1 MSEAPNLRRRRLRL
15 LRERLLRRRRDRKVQ
30 AAMTIMEH
38 LGELRSRLIFSL
50 VAFLVISVVAFS
62 FYEPM
67 LEFLLRP
74 YCALPDRLQG
84 PQGCALVVSK
94 PQGGFFFRLKLTAL
108 MGIALSSPVWLYQIY
123 AFVLPALTPKE
134 KRYSTPFLLSS
145 VALFALGA
153 GLAYLTLPTGLR
165 LLIGLAGSDVVFLID
180 AEQYLNFIG
189 LMLLGFGLTF
199 ELPLVLIFLGL
210 ADVVTVEQLRE
221 QRRTAIVVIAVLAAI
236 VTPSQDPYTMLVL
249 AVPLYGLYEIT
260 LFVLARLTRGRLRR
274 PAEAQ

>member
-15 LRERLLRRRRDRKVQ
+15 LRDRLLRRRRDRKVQ
-30 AAMTIMEH
+30 TAMTIMEH
-38 LGELRSRLIFSL
+38 LGELRTRLIVSL
-50 VAFLVISVVAFS
+50 AAFMVISAAAFT

-74 YCALPDRLQG
+74 YCSLPAHLQG
-84 PQGCALVVSK
+84 PQGCGLVISK
-94 PQGGFFFRLKLTAL
+94 PLGGFLFRLKLTAL
-108 MGIALSSPVWLYQIY
+108 AGIALSSPVWLYQVY
-123 AFVLPALTPKE
+123 AFILPALTPRE

-145 VALFALGA
+145 LALFVLGA

-165 LLIGLAGSDVVFLID
+165 LLIGLGGSEIVPLIV
-180 AEQYLNFIG
+180 AEEYLNFIG

-210 ADVVTVEQLRE
+210 ADVVTVEQLRQ
-221 QRRTAIVVIAVLAAI
+221 QRRTAVVVIAVLAAV

-249 AVPLYGLYEIT
+249 AVPLYALYEVT
-260 LFVLARLTRGRLRR
+260 LFVLARLTRGRVRR
-274 PAEAQ
+274 PVEAQ